1 MGRVTEMIVGNII
14 RRLLLYIG
22 LVFGSLAVLAL
33 VIFASVHTG
42 LVIPSQW
49 VALAVF
55 TGVLLFSMFKYYRGY
70 WSRRAFWLS
79 CAGVLA
85 VHLAI
90 FIPILRTYPGF
101 RPFWFV
107 PIVVVEAAAAGAICG
122 PLLRRPTRR
131 ESLQRPE

>member
-1 MGRVTEMIVGNII
+1 MTVGKII

-22 LVFGSLAVLAL
+22 LALGCLAVLAL
-33 VIFASVHTG
+33 VVFVSVHTG
-42 LVIPSQW
+42 MAIPSRW
-49 VALAVF
+49 VMLTVF

-70 WSRRAFWLS
+70 WSRPAFWLS
-79 CAGVLA
+79 CAAVLA

-90 FIPILRTYPGF
+90 FIPVLRAYPEF

-107 PIVVVEAAAAGAICG
+107 PIVVIEAALAGAICG

-131 ESLQRPE
+131 ES